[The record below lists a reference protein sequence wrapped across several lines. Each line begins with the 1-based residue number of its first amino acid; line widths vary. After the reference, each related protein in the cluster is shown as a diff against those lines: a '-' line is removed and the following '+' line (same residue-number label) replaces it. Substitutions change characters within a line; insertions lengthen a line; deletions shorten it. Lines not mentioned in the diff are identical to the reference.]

1 MYAKIFSSMFDGTLA
16 TVGPWEAVVTFQQLL
31 ILCEPDG
38 TIDMTIDAISRRTTI
53 PIEILK
59 TGIETLEKPD
69 EESRTPDEDGRRIMK
84 LHDERSWGW
93 RIVNYT
99 KYRSF
104 KTPEEKREY
113 MREYMREYRKKSK
126 SGKGMSGKLG
136 HADADADAEEIKTS
150 VDLQSTVLPDNPL
163 DSTRLPIPTAKPLNG
178 TPTVADQVATVF
190 DHWRETMKSPH
201 SKISEKRAKAIKARL
216 KDGYTV
222 DQLKQA
228 VFGCSVTPHN
238 MGLNDRDTKY
248 NDIELI
254 CRDAGHVDRFIQH
267 AIRPPTI
274 PKEFRHGA

>member
-1 MYAKIFSSMFDGTLA
+1 MFDGTLA

-53 PIEILK
+53 PIDILK

-69 EESRTPDEDGRRIMK
+69 GESRTPDEDGRRIIK

-126 SGKGMSGKLG
+126 PSKGMSGKLG
-136 HADADADAEEIKTS
+136 HADADADADADASKNS
-150 VDLQSTVLPDNPL
+150 VDLQSTGRDV
-163 DSTRLPIPTAKPLNG
+163 
-178 TPTVADQVATVF
+178 
-190 DHWRETMKSPH
+190 
-201 SKISEKRAKAIKARL
+201 
-216 KDGYTV
+216 
-222 DQLKQA
+222 QA
-228 VFGCSVTPHN
+228 VFNHWQTVWGHPRAKLDKDRRKLIGKRLADYPADSLCQAISGYQHSPHHT
-238 MGLNDRDTKY
+238 GQNDRATVYD
-248 NDIELI
+248 DIGLFL
-254 CRDAGHVDRFIQH
+254 RDSAHVDAGLRFANQLLRTDQSALMRKNVA
-267 AIRPPTI
+267 AIADWTPP
-274 PKEFRHGA
+274 EVRRAAN

>member
-136 HADADADAEEIKTS
+136 HADADADAEQSKTS
-150 VDLQSTVLPDNPL
+150 VELTLDQPVVPAEQKKPQPVTESVVRVFEHWKTTHNHPRAQLDETRRALIRKRLKNYSEDDLCQSI
-163 DSTRLPIPTAKPLNG
+163 SGYLN
-178 TPTVADQVATVF
+178 
-190 DHWRETMKSPH
+190 SPH
-201 SKISEKRAKAIKARL
+201 
-216 KDGYTV
+216 
-222 DQLKQA
+222 
-228 VFGCSVTPHN
+228 H
-238 MGLNDRDTKY
+238 MGQNTQGKKY
-248 NDIELI
+248 DEIEIFL
-254 CRDAGHVDRFIQH
+254 RDAKHVD
-267 AIRPPTI
+267 AGLKAAAE
-274 PKEFRHGA
+274 PKAGGVRWQ

>member
-136 HADADADAEEIKTS
+136 HADADADAEDKVGRIARKAKNGTFLTAAPGLDLEAWERWVSYRAEIKKPIKPPS
-150 VDLQSTVLPDNPL
+150 VSAAQKEMAALGS
-163 DSTRLPIPTAKPLNG
+163 
-178 TPTVADQVATVF
+178 DQMAAV
-190 DHWRETMKSPH
+190 EKSIASGWQGLFAP
-201 SKISEKRAKAIKARL
+201 SGKQKAA
-216 KDGYTV
+216 
-222 DQLKQA
+222 
-228 VFGCSVTPHN
+228 
-238 MGLNDRDTKY
+238 
-248 NDIELI
+248 
-254 CRDAGHVDRFIQH
+254 
-267 AIRPPTI
+267 
-274 PKEFRHGA
+274 PKWV